1 MTTGSRGLHVVAPLR
16 RSADY
21 DEVHAFAR
29 EAAEALVAA
38 DPDGLTV
45 EFRKAKRG
53 DRIFVDMGRN
63 AYGQHAVAPYA
74 VRARPGAPVATPLRW
89 EELDDE
95 GLDPQGWTIRTIG
108 ARLAEVGDPWAGI
121 GRHAR
126 DLGPARRKLAR
137 R

>member
-1 MTTGSRGLHVVAPLR
+1 MSSRKADRAKVLTAMVLDATTYLAQR
-16 RSADY
+16 RSPAPGAGASPLVGSGSGTYSIDSRARLR
-21 DEVHAFAR
+21 DGR
-29 EAAEALVAA
+29 EAML
-38 DPDGLTV
+38 
-45 EFRKAKRG
+45 R
-53 DRIFVDMGRN
+53 
-63 AYGQHAVAPYA
+63 AV
-74 VRARPGAPVATPLRW
+74 VRAGGNGLPGSAYTPLRW

-126 DLGPARRKLAR
+126 DVGPARRKLGR